1 MINYH
6 FNDTSLNKHIV
17 DKLSAAYLS
26 SKRFVSDKVSVHS
39 NFEHERQHIVFFIES
54 VIKNNLNENDR
65 FIITNEVLLGKKGNW
80 YHEYLSTSTYYR
92 HRKLAYANFL
102 SCLDK

>member
-6 FNDTSLNKHIV
+6 SNQTSLNKHIV
-17 DKLSAAYLS
+17 DKLSAAYLA
-26 SKRFVSDKVSVHS
+26 SKYSVSDKLLAH
-39 NFEHERQHIVFFIES
+39 NKKTLEEQHIVFFIEN
-54 VIKNNLNENDR
+54 VTNNSLNENDKY
-65 FIITNEVLLGKKGNW
+65 IITNEVLLGKKGNW
-80 YHEYLSTSTYYR
+80 YHEYLSPSTYYR

>member
-1 MINYH
+1 MTNYH
-6 FNDTSLNKHIV
+6 YNDTSLNKHII
-17 DKLSAAYLS
+17 DRLSVAYLA
-26 SKRFVSDKVSVHS
+26 SKQFINDKVSAR
-39 NFEHERQHIVFFIES
+39 NNERRHIVSFIES
-54 VIKNNLNENDR
+54 VIKNSLNENDK

-80 YHEYLSTSTYYR
+80 YHEYLSDSTYYR